1 MSHPG
6 YNKGDG
12 PERPHQTLMNCHRPA
27 PGYLSVMRTPIALP
41 PSPNGKERAMIKRR
55 RFKQA
60 TSLAERLMEN
70 AEQLRQQLVELPPGP
85 ERDSLVKRIRQSE
98 TASHIENWLRS
109 PGLRPPAGL
118 SNLADK

>member
-1 MSHPG
+1 
-6 YNKGDG
+6 
-12 PERPHQTLMNCHRPA
+12 
-27 PGYLSVMRTPIALP
+27 
-41 PSPNGKERAMIKRR
+41 MIKRR